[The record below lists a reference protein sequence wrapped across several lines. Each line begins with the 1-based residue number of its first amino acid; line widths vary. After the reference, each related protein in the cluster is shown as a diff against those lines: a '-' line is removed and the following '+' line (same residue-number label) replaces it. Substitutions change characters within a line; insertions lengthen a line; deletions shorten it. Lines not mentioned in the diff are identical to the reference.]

1 VFDKYRNQT
10 GGPSNLLTR
19 VKNKLQE
26 TYSTTER
33 IKNWTKVVLVD
44 FNSFKVEVLPA
55 FEQDN

>member
-10 GGPSNLLTR
+10 DGPSNLLTN
-19 VKNKLQE
+19 VKNKLQK
-26 TYSTTER
+26 TYPTTER

-55 FEQDN
+55 LEQDD